1 MSHTILLEPL
11 EPFFFGGSQ
20 TFGRLGD
27 ENGGSYLARS
37 EHFPQQSAVL
47 GMLRK
52 ELMIQAGLLTRKIR
66 GEWVDYPRKSKALA
80 LVGGEKFDFSATAPQ
95 DFGAIK
101 SIGPLHI
108 RRNGKRYF
116 PRVAL
121 EKYGIRPNFDNP
133 KAPLLEGY
141 NQKEYKLFDYL
152 YGIDDGKWLA
162 LDEVFE
168 SWESVGNRLGG
179 EENALYR
186 RIAYRFKQEGDA
198 FAFEL
203 ECEVPLS
210 ESIVSLG
217 GDGSR
222 FRLTVTESAPTLSTS
237 LLPNGGLLLLSDC
250 YIPLAEIRSHCRF
263 AVTDEVSHSHLR
275 GNRKSVQKRYGG
287 QRFDKA
293 IPRHFYRAGTIFFEP
308 DETLVYTIEA
318 QKNLVK
324 IGYNHILK
332 GESL

>member
-37 EHFPQQSAVL
+37 ERFPQPSALL

-66 GEWVDYPRKSKALA
+66 GEWVDRSRKFEALD
-80 LVGGEKFDFSATAPQ
+80 LVGGEKFDFSAVEPQ
-95 DFGAIK
+95 DFGAIR

-116 PRVAL
+116 PWIAL
-121 EKYGIRPNFDNP
+121 EKYGIRPSLDNP
-133 KAPLLEGY
+133 KAPLLKGY
-141 NQKEYKLFDYL
+141 NPKEHDLFGYL
-152 YGIDDGKWLA
+152 YGIDDGQWLA
-162 LDEVFE
+162 MDLVFE
-168 SWESVGNRLGG
+168 PWESVGNRLGG

-186 RIAYRFKQEGDA
+186 RIAYRFKEEGDT
-198 FAFEL
+198 FAFDL
-203 ECEVPLS
+203 ECDVS
-210 ESIVSLG
+210 ISKSIVSLG
-217 GDGSR
+217 ADGSR
-222 FRLTVTESAPTLSTS
+222 FRLSVTDAAPAPSGD
-237 LLPNGGLLLLSDC
+237 LLPSGWLLLLSDS
-250 YIPLAEIRSHCRF
+250 YIPLKKIRDHCRF

-275 GNRKSVQKRYGG
+275 GNQKSVQKRYGG

-293 IPRHFYRAGTIFFEP
+293 SPRNFYRAGSLFFDP
-308 DETLVYTIEA
+308 DETLVRAIETR
-318 QKNLVK
+318 KNLAK

-332 GESL
+332 GERK